1 MGMGKNSVANARLP
15 INANKSKMFPY
26 CQLFL
31 FGKEIKWGNKS
42 SNIKPKKNEK
52 IDRFGWVCLRHS
64 HFMALNPRPVWV
76 KTLGGLKHAAAA
88 AAATAAL
95 SNCFNKPP
103 KGRLHSDLSQWAEG
117 RVHLVA
123 KLKTFGFQHPRLG
136 PSAHLFKSEPEE
148 NMRLQ
153 WSRYCHHCNSFY
165 LSSIAAVSDG

>member
-1 MGMGKNSVANARLP
+1 MTTCFVSMWMVTNSIANAWLP
-15 INANKSKMFPY
+15 INANKSKMVQY
-26 CQLFL
+26 CQLFQNQMRQQQVL
-31 FGKEIKWGNKS
+31 RYKT
-42 SNIKPKKNEK
+42 KKFEK

-64 HFMALNPRPVWV
+64 HFMTLNPRPVWV

-88 AAATAAL
+88 AAAAAATAAAAAAL

-123 KLKTFGFQHPRLG
+123 KLKTFCFQH
-136 PSAHLFKSEPEE
+136 PSAHLFKREPEE

-153 WSRYCHHCNSFY
+153 WSRYCHHCNSF
-165 LSSIAAVSDG
+165 LF